1 MVDIFMSQTFLAQ
14 SDLATLHTPSYL
26 KMKSKIESFFNSSEP
41 SSKCIKFP
49 TYTHTQMHELHCDDS
64 CVINFFL
71 HYSVMQKCRCI
82 VKGAVSRRR
91 QRYIDW

>member
-64 CVINFFL
+64 CVMNFFCITVSCK
-71 HYSVMQKCRCI
+71 SVD
-82 VKGAVSRRR
+82 AL
-91 QRYIDW
+91 